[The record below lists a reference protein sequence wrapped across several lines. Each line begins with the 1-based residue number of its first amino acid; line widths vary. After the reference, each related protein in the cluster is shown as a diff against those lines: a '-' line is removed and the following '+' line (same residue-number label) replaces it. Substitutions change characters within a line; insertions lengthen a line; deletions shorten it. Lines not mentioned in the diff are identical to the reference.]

1 MKNETVKDT
10 SKSTGFFANL
20 GAFVKKMIP
29 KKASSLSQKKARAGW
44 LFVLPFV
51 IGLVL
56 LYVGVIF
63 ESIEYSFATYAKI
76 PAVKGGGYSLTWVG
90 FGNYEEVLMQTVDSS
105 TGATYLESMF
115 TGLGQQLLEIITIIL
130 LSLFIAVLLNQKMA
144 GRAAFRAIF
153 FVPVVV
159 GAGIIAK
166 IDYQNAI
173 LEAMMSTE
181 GISTGQIEGATLSS
195 FVSSMDIAMV
205 FNSLGFGGE
214 FVDTIVE
221 LVNNIYDIVNKAGVQ
236 MLIFLAGLQSISPSI
251 YESCQMEGATSW
263 EIFWKITLPMISPMI
278 LANSVYTVI
287 DSFTAESNTVMQYI
301 INMSDAITP
310 SGKQSAAA
318 WAYFLLVIILLVLAY
333 LILSRVVYYDRRNDS
348 WKEGN
353 K

>member
-1 MKNETVKDT
+1 MKNTNDT
-10 SKSTGFFANL
+10 IEKKPTGFFENL
-20 GAFVKKMIP
+20 GAFVKKLIP
-29 KKASSLSQKKARAGW
+29 KKATSLSAKKARAGW
-44 LFVLPFV
+44 IFVLPFV
-51 IGLVL
+51 IGLVF
-56 LYVGVIF
+56 LYIGVIF
-63 ESIEYSFATYAKI
+63 ESLEYSFAQYAKI

-90 FGNYEEVLMQTVDSS
+90 FGNYEKTLMRTVDSS

-115 TGLGQQLLEIITIIL
+115 TGLGQQLIEIITIIL

-181 GISTGQIEGATLSS
+181 GLSTGQIEGGANLAN
-195 FVSSMDIAMV
+195 FVSAMDVSMI
-205 FNSLGFGGE
+205 FSSLGFGSE
-214 FVDTIVE
+214 FVDMVTE

-287 DSFTAESNTVMQYI
+287 DSFTAESNSVMQYI

-310 SGKQSAAA
+310 SGEQSAAA
-318 WAYFLLVIILLVLAY
+318 WAYFLLVIILLALAY
-333 LILSRVVYYDRRNDS
+333 LILSKVVYYDRRNDS
-348 WKEGN
+348 
-353 K
+353 